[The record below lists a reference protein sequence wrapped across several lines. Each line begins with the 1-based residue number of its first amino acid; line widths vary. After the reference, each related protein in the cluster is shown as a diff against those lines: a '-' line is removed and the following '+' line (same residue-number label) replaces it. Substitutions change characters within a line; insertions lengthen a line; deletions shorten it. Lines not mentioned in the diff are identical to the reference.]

1 MQEAT
6 SSCEAV
12 LISVE
17 GPEID
22 KLVSGNPYYRKAT
35 IPGGM
40 YTGTDKDITTFGVG
54 AILASSAKVPA
65 EVVYQAV
72 KSIFD
77 NFEDFKQLHPA
88 LGSLDPKKM
97 ATEGLSS
104 PLHDGAARYYK
115 EKGWLCTAPDDGGK
129 IGRAPV

>member
-1 MQEAT
+1 MT
-6 SSCEAV
+6 PSFPPLRSSDRV
-12 LISVE
+12 LSSVE

-88 LGSLDPKKM
+88 LGRDRQSTRLN
-97 ATEGLSS
+97 SS
-104 PLHDGAARYYK
+104 H
-115 EKGWLCTAPDDGGK
+115 
-129 IGRAPV
+129 

>member
-54 AILASSAKVPA
+54 PILASSAKVPA
-65 EVVYQAV
+65 DVVYQAV

-77 NFEDFKQLHPA
+77 NFEDYKKLHPA
-88 LGSLDPKKM
+88 PGTPDPNIM

-104 PLHDGAARYYK
+104 TLH
-115 EKGWLCTAPDDGGK
+115 
-129 IGRAPV
+129 